1 MRSNLLKAEMVK
13 QEVSA
18 AQLAGMIGISESA
31 FYRKLN
37 GSSEFT
43 QGEITSIAN
52 ALRMDPQ
59 TIYAIFFE
67 AEVS

>member
-52 ALRMDPQ
+52 ALRMTPQ